1 MITKIFNFIKDRI
14 LVFVPTILGISETIV
29 KFIKELITL
38 VIDILYPIIPN
49 NKFKVIVTKIR
60 EIVESIYTWIS
71 TNKEKILNYLKLI
84 P

>member
-1 MITKIFNFIKDRI
+1 MITKIFNFIKNRV

-38 VIDILYPIIPN
+38 VVDILYPIIPN

-60 EIVESIYTWIS
+60 ATVESIYTWIS